1 MVKITYRSREAGD
14 QVLDIEPGHTLMEG
28 GQFGS
33 IPGIEGLCGG
43 TIACGT
49 CHVHIDKDWYERVG
63 PPGESEAELLDA
75 LDERAKTSRL
85 GCQVKV
91 SDELDGLIVDVA
103 TS

>member
-1 MVKITYRSREAGD
+1 MVKITYRSREKGA
-14 QVLDIEPGHTLMEG
+14 QTLDVEPGYSLMEG
-28 GQFGS
+28 GLFGCVH
-33 IPGIEGLCGG
+33 GIEGLCGG

-49 CHVHIDKDWYERVG
+49 CHVQIDQAWFERVG

-75 LDERAKTSRL
+75 LDERAATSRL

-91 SDELDGLIVDVA
+91 TDELDGLIVDVA